1 MQKKTSAWEI
11 KVKYLTFNKSYPQNV
26 PSIYKKKN
34 LFLNVEYFVNAVIES
49 IFEKKNFT
57 DYNTYSLK
65 DLKM

>member
-1 MQKKTSAWEI
+1 MFPAFI
-11 KVKYLTFNKSYPQNV
+11 
-26 PSIYKKKN
+26 KKKN